1 MKTPAALA
9 ARWARLAP
17 RERTLVHA
25 AAVLVALA
33 LLWWLLLAPP
43 LKALRASPARHAQTN
58 AQWQQMQQLQAQAE
72 QLQGAPRHPGADAP
86 ALLRSSV
93 EAAFGASAK
102 TTIAGARATVT
113 LTDAPASAVAAWL
126 AQVRA
131 SSQAA
136 PVQAQLSRVGTA
148 LPVRWSGSIVLALP
162 TP

>member
-136 PVQAQLSRVGTA
+136 PVQVQLSRVGTA

>member
-43 LKALRASPARHAQTN
+43 LKALRTSPARHAQTN

-136 PVQAQLSRVGTA
+136 PVQVQLSRVGTA

>member
-1 MKTPAALA
+1 MKAPAALA

-17 RERTLVHA
+17 RERTLVRA
-25 AAVLVALA
+25 AAGVVVLA

-43 LKALRASPARHAQTN
+43 LKALRTSAARHAQAN

-102 TTIAGARATVT
+102 TTIAGARATIT

-136 PVQAQLSRVGTA
+136 PVQAQLNRVGNA

>member
-1 MKTPAALA
+1 
-9 ARWARLAP
+9 
-17 RERTLVHA
+17 
-25 AAVLVALA
+25 
-33 LLWWLLLAPP
+33 
-43 LKALRASPARHAQTN
+43 
-58 AQWQQMQQLQAQAE
+58 MQQLQAQAE

-136 PVQAQLSRVGTA
+136 PVQVQLSRVGTA